1 MKITIYILTI
11 ISTLALVSCN
21 TKSPKEFDTT
31 LIEEEV
37 KQMLMA
43 YDDSVRKNGINGEF
57 FFLDK
62 SDAFYWVPPG
72 YKYALHYDSIS
83 KILLKNAPHFRY
95 IDNSWEKLQ
104 IMGLSDQ
111 YASFNGVINN
121 YAITSDSDTIVTKLS
136 ETGIVVRRGNDWK
149 LLSGQ
154 TVIIGH
160 E

>member
-1 MKITIYILTI
+1 MKSTIYILTI
-11 ISTLALVSCN
+11 ISTLALASCD
-21 TKSPKEFDTT
+21 TKSPKELDST

-37 KQMLMA
+37 EQMLMA
-43 YDDSVRKNGINGEF
+43 YNDSVRKNGITGEF

-83 KILLKNAPHFRY
+83 NILRENASHFRY
-95 IDNSWEKLQ
+95 IDNSWDKLH
-104 IMGLSDQ
+104 IMGISDQ

-121 YAITSDSDTIVTKLS
+121 YAITSDNDTIVTKLS
-136 ETGIVVRRGNDWK
+136 ETGIVVKRGNEWK

-154 TVIIGH
+154 TVII
-160 E
+160 ENE